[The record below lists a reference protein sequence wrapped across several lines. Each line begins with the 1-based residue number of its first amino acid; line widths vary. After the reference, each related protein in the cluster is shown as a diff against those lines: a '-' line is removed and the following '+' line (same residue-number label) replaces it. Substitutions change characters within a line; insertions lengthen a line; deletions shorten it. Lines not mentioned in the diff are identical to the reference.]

1 MNKNLGN
8 AKTGLLT
15 PRRFAFSRTSEGAL
29 AFWRVRV
36 LWRFDTQAAA
46 LRELEEV
53 TESPAKSLAEPARG
67 GAVRRAVTVAIRHLH
82 ARLAG
87 AVDAESG
94 PLTGLRQA
102 RLGVLAHWG
111 DFVIGPA

>member
-1 MNKNLGN
+1 M
-8 AKTGLLT
+8 
-15 PRRFAFSRTSEGAL
+15 
-29 AFWRVRV
+29 

-53 TESPAKSLAEPARG
+53 TEFLRENPWRSRHAAERCG
-67 GAVRRAVTVAIRHLH
+67 RAVTVAIKHLH